1 MIYMWTLIDLNH
13 PLRSSIVLYLII
25 LSILIVLRPKLVKN
39 EKKRYIL
46 PIIIIIISTISYYI
60 FAILN
65 KILR

>member
-46 PIIIIIISTISYYI
+46 PIIIIIISTVSYYI

>member
-25 LSILIVLRPKLVKN
+25 LSILMVLRPKLVKN

>member
-1 MIYMWTLIDLNH
+1 MWTLIDLNH

-25 LSILIVLRPKLVKN
+25 LSILMVLRPKLVKN

>member
-1 MIYMWTLIDLNH
+1 MWTLIDLNH

-60 FAILN
+60 FAILH